1 MSLATLQRGN
11 GNEERLTGGAAELR
25 PDGRHRCTRG
35 LPARYS
41 VWQGPDPIAWKP
53 PDLVEGVGHLARG
66 RGPGVGRSIDPGV
79 EPGLDPCWPLERVG
93 QAVDEVHDSRALRSP
108 SEGRDATAVTT
119 RVTAVV
125 DVQDVRPHA
134 AE

>member
-66 RGPGVGRSIDPGV
+66 RGPCMRRSIDPGV

-93 QAVDEVHDSRALRSP
+93 HAVDEIDDSGTLRP
-108 SEGRDATAVTT
+108 PGERRDATTVTT
-119 RVTAVV
+119 WVTAVV
-125 DVQDVRPHA
+125 DVQDLRPRA
-134 AE
+134 